1 MAQTRRPA
9 PAAGPSLR
17 RALPPP
23 ALFGFLLLL
32 VVAFAAAY
40 AVGTGTGPVAPGM
53 HGSQVSRDGGGG
65 ADGGADDGGTDM
77 GDMGEGGGH

>member
-9 PAAGPSLR
+9 RAAGPSLR

-23 ALFGFLLLL
+23 ALCGFLLLL

-40 AVGTGTGPVAPGM
+40 AVGTGAGPVAPGM
-53 HGSQVSRDGGGG
+53 HGTQVSRDGGG
-65 ADGGADDGGTDM
+65 ADGGGTDM

>member
-1 MAQTRRPA
+1 MPRTRRPA

-40 AVGTGTGPVAPGM
+40 AVGTGAGPVAPGM

-65 ADGGADDGGTDM
+65 ADGGTDM

>member
-40 AVGTGTGPVAPGM
+40 AVGTGAGPVAPGM
-53 HGSQVSRDGGGG
+53 HGSQVSRDG
-65 ADGGADDGGTDM
+65 DGGADGGTDM

>member
-40 AVGTGTGPVAPGM
+40 AVGTGAGPVAPGM

-65 ADGGADDGGTDM
+65 ADAGTDM

>member
-1 MAQTRRPA
+1 MPRTRRPV

-23 ALFGFLLLL
+23 ALCGFLLLL
-32 VVAFAAAY
+32 ALVFAAAY
-40 AVGTGTGPVAPGM
+40 VVGTGAGPVAPGM
-53 HGSQVSRDGGGG
+53 HGSRVSPDGGGGGG
-65 ADGGADDGGTDM
+65 ADTGGMDM